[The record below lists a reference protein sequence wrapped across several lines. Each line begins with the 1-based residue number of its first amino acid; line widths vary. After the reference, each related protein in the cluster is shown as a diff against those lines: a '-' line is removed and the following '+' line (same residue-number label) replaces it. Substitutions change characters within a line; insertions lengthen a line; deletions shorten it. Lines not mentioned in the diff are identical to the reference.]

1 MCQQTAEEVKSE
13 GSSAASPT
21 PGSTS
26 ECFQVHTNNNASPQS
41 RISVP
46 GAMLVPLLS
55 ANVFAMNERKAVGK
69 IYAFFCFDKSIE
81 QKYDY
86 YLLAVFGLKKG
97 SLSSSFAESELLRI
111 FREKHEDLGK

>member
-1 MCQQTAEEVKSE
+1 MK
-13 GSSAASPT
+13 GSLQPLHHQAQPQNVFKFIPT
-21 PGSTS
+21 TL
-26 ECFQVHTNNNASPQS
+26 NNASPQS
-41 RISVP
+41 RIPVP

-111 FREKHEDLGK
+111 FREKHEDLDK